1 MYVLEFKEIFLTQVH
16 DLLKKQ
22 EENTRTHWVQA
33 DAAKASNMKQSETMR
48 SVLYYCNYDV
58 NSGWM
63 KFAYDWKSMY
73 FYASKSK
80 MHYWLSFVP
89 LTNLKWQS
97 KRIHFLFQTCIR
109 GFFGESICTWTCS
122 CYLIYRCQEES

>member
-1 MYVLEFKEIFLTQVH
+1 MYVLDFREIFLTQVH

-48 SVLYYCNYDV
+48 SVLHYCNYDV

-63 KFAYDWKSMY
+63 KFAYDEKSMY
-73 FYASKSK
+73 FYASESK
-80 MHYWLSFVP
+80 MHWCLSFAT

-97 KRIHFLFQTCIR
+97 QRIHFLF
-109 GFFGESICTWTCS
+109 
-122 CYLIYRCQEES
+122 